1 MYGQYQQMFGVQQPQ
16 VSNQRP
22 QQSQQVPQGMD
33 YPMYGSYGVGGPP
46 VGGVYDYNS
55 NVMVQPVQPDPARR
69 PQSLGGKQS
78 VASSSIAISCYLRD
92 IDI

>member
-1 MYGQYQQMFGVQQPQ
+1 MYGQYQQMFGIQQPQ

-22 QQSQQVPQGMD
+22 QQSQQVPQQGMD

-69 PQSLGGKQS
+69 PQLGGETLQ
-78 VASSSIAISCYLRD
+78 
-92 IDI
+92 